1 MRSLI
6 ARGVVLACAVSALG
20 ACSAFE
26 NIGGAKKVS
35 PDEFRIVAQAPL
47 AMPPNADLRP
57 PRPGAPR
64 PMEQTPAAE
73 ARTIVTGAGGGSTSS
88 GGPAPAAGQTRAK
101 GKGATPGAGGPSAAE
116 TALLSKVSQSG
127 TSIDPDIRT
136 KVNRESKVIADS
148 NRSFIDSLIFWQD
161 TPPPGVV
168 LDPAK
173 EQQRLR
179 EAQATGTAPKG
190 NTPTIER
197 RKRGILEGI
206 F

>member
-1 MRSLI
+1 MT
-6 ARGVVLACAVSALG
+6 ARFVRAGALVGAVAALS
-20 ACSAFE
+20 ACSAIE

-35 PDEFRIVAQAPL
+35 PDEFRIVSHAPL

-57 PRPGAPR
+57 PRPGTPR
-64 PMEQTPAAE
+64 PQEQSPQAE
-73 ARTIVTGAGGGSTSS
+73 ARTIVTGAGGTT
-88 GGPAPAAGQTRAK
+88 Q
-101 GKGATPGAGGPSAAE
+101 AGGAPGKPRGKAGPVE
-116 TALLSKVSQSG
+116 TGASPGEAALLAKVGQGGSSV
-127 TSIDPDIRT
+127 DPEIRT
-136 KVNRESKVIADS
+136 KVNRESRVIADS
-148 NRSFIDSLIFWQD
+148 NRSLIDSLIFWQ
-161 TPPPGVV
+161 PRSEPGVL

-179 EAQATGTAPKG
+179 EAQATGASPTG

>member
-1 MRSLI
+1 MTARI
-6 ARGVVLACAVSALG
+6 VRGVALAGAVSALCACG
-20 ACSAFE
+20 ALE
-26 NIGGAKKVS
+26 NIGGGKKTS
-35 PDEFRIVAQAPL
+35 PDEFKIVAHAPL

-64 PMEQTPAAE
+64 PMEQTPSEE
-73 ARTIVTGAGGGSTSS
+73 ARSIVTSTGGGTTPAGG
-88 GGPAPAAGQTRAK
+88 PAK
-101 GKGATPGAGGPSAAE
+101 GKGGKPGATGTSSGEAALLAKAGQSGPS
-116 TALLSKVSQSG
+116 V
-127 TSIDPDIRT
+127 DPDVRQ

-148 NRSFIDSLIFWQD
+148 NRGLIDSLIFWQD
-161 TPPPGVV
+161 KPPPGV
-168 LDPAK
+168 LIDPAK

-179 EAQATGTAPKG
+179 EAQATGTQPAG